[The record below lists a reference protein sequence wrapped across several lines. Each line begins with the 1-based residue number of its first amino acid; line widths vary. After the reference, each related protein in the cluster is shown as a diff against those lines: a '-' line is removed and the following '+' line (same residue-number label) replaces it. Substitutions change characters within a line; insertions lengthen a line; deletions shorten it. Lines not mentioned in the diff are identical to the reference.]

1 MAEVLIDDVGM
12 GFGKYLKTRPDLF
25 RPERSPI
32 RTVIWIAVALIGII
46 IGILVIV
53 SPELFIRGGREGV
66 GARGGLSLVIAPII
80 ITALGIVGLIWWS
93 RRWRTP
99 GGGKMSTAVSSG
111 FSQVDPAEVWAALER
126 TTSADDP
133 ALIDLLTRIHREPPT
148 GGAWSLDI
156 AHSPEDRIVVG
167 MVTRL
172 VPKKSGDP
180 QSGVRNQLEREPIVR
195 RGDAYIDFKAA
206 SVAASKRV

>member
-1 MAEVLIDDVGM
+1 MTDVLIDDVGM

-32 RTVIWIAVALIGII
+32 RTGIWIVVILIGIG
-46 IGILVIV
+46 IGILAIV
-53 SPELFIRGGREGV
+53 NPEAFIRGGRESVGV
-66 GARGGLSLVIAPII
+66 RGGLGMIVAPIL
-80 ITALGIVGLIWWS
+80 ITALGVIGLIWWS

-99 GGGKMSTAVSSG
+99 GGGKMSTAVSSP
-111 FSQVDPAEVWAALER
+111 FSHVDPAEAWAALER

-148 GGAWSLDI
+148 GGAWSFDVV
-156 AHSPEDRIVVG
+156 HSPQDRIMVG

-172 VPKKSGDP
+172 VPKKPNDP
-180 QSGVRNQLEREPIVR
+180 QSGVRNQLEREPVVR
-195 RGDAYIDFKAA
+195 VGDAYIDLKAA
-206 SVAASKRV
+206 SVAATKRV

>member
-1 MAEVLIDDVGM
+1 MAGVLIDDVGM

-32 RTVIWIAVALIGII
+32 RTVIWILVILIGVAIGIVAL
-46 IGILVIV
+46 VN
-53 SPELFIRGGREGV
+53 PEAFIRGGRDGV
-66 GARGGLSLVIAPII
+66 GARGGLGMIVAPILI
-80 ITALGIVGLIWWS
+80 VALGVVGLIWWS

-99 GGGKMSTAVSSG
+99 GGGKMRTAVSHG

-126 TTSADDP
+126 VTSSDDP
-133 ALIDLLTRIHREPPT
+133 ALIELLTRIHREPPT

-156 AHSPEDRIVVG
+156 VHSPEDRIVVG

-172 VPKKSGDP
+172 VPKKPNDP

-195 RGDAYIDFKAA
+195 RGDAYVDFQAA
-206 SVAASKRV
+206 STAASRRV